1 MKQKIFKTFLLT
13 FLLLLIFTIPTHAS
27 EGEMT
32 KHTITI
38 EVPANEEMIMPYIW
52 DNGSYSP
59 VYSSASTAAF
69 TVPDNNF
76 AFETSARNSS
86 GVACNAEYTVH
97 LMRSSTNTS
106 QAFLTHV
113 ANGSTDKLDW
123 ISTTPGY
130 SYYFKIVNHSSTP
143 LSVYLEYYSWN

>member
-69 TVPDNNF
+69 TVPDHNF

-86 GVACNAEYTVH
+86 GVACSAEYTVN
-97 LMRSSTNTS
+97 LIKSSLGTAMATLRNT
-106 QAFLTHV
+106 
-113 ANGSTDKLDW
+113 ANGTLKKLDW
-123 ISTTPGY
+123 ISTNPGN

-143 LSVYLEYYSWN
+143 LSVYIEYYSWN

>member
-59 VYSSASTAAF
+59 VYSSASTASF
-69 TVPDNNF
+69 TVP
-76 AFETSARNSS
+76 
-86 GVACNAEYTVH
+86 
-97 LMRSSTNTS
+97 
-106 QAFLTHV
+106 
-113 ANGSTDKLDW
+113 
-123 ISTTPGY
+123 
-130 SYYFKIVNHSSTP
+130 
-143 LSVYLEYYSWN
+143 

>member
-86 GVACNAEYTVH
+86 GVACSAEYTVN
-97 LMRSSTNTS
+97 LIFASTGASHAALRNT
-106 QAFLTHV
+106 
-113 ANGSTDKLDW
+113 ANGSLKKLDW
-123 ISTTPGY
+123 ISTYPGY